1 MFKVNARPAMAGL
14 GKALAAAATIGLAG
28 CALWFAAP
36 QAEAS
41 TEPPVITEDG
51 KIGSSI
57 GYPSDGPIIDNI
69 DALTEVYSHA
79 EEEAAN
85 AEAYPPKTYVD
96 RNGFTIQA
104 VPADSKGYNTYWLQG
119 DERGCLSCHDTLED
133 AMMNQNTYQDRNGFT
148 IQAVPADSKGYNT
161 YWLQGDERGCLSCH
175 DTLEDAMMNQNTYH
189 RLIIMGYPVEQ
200 GVQNCVMCHD
210 TWQPQATKLK
220 DTIHQIRLIIMGY
233 PVEQGVQNCVMC
245 HDTWQPQATKLKD
258 TIHQIHMSNSTFNA
272 MNGNCMSCHAIDDNG
287 DFVLWDDVKYD
298 QYKGYKLVSAED
310 SGMTVSYDQDT
321 ITPLENQF
329 YKTIKSEPS
338 LWTNDD
344 TQIDPTIYESWTIE
358 IGGEVENPFTMT
370 LPELKEMFGTKT
382 AVIKMDC
389 NVNGIGQGSIYQA
402 EVTGIPL
409 KDVIEYAKPLEGTN
423 GYWPKGYDGFG
434 NLMPIEYLDEDALLV
449 LEVNGETLRPS
460 QGYPV
465 AVWVGGGAAA
475 CECPKYVTTIN
486 VVTED
491 DEATLWT
498 HPREGTNVKP
508 GVAVPEKHIYFP
520 NAGVLN
526 CPTGVVFEDQVG
538 KEINFEGYADAF
550 DEPIA
555 KVEFSLDGG
564 KTWLTMETPETD
576 VQRWVYWRMNFTPLE
591 GYADAF
597 DEPIAKVEFSLDGGK
612 TWLTME
618 TPETDVQRWVY
629 WRMNFTPQ
637 EAGSYHLK
645 IRAYSLLED
654 GSLHEPYYTTDF
666 MFTVH

>member
-1 MFKVNARPAMAGL
+1 MHQPSTVRFAHSFKAACAV
-14 GKALAAAATIGLAG
+14 AAAVGLAG
-28 CALWFAAP
+28 CTLLLASP
-36 QAEAS
+36 QAQAS
-41 TEPPVITEDG
+41 TQAPVVTEDG

-69 DALTEVYSHA
+69 DALTDIYSHA

-85 AEAYPPKTYVD
+85 AEANPPKTHVD

-104 VPADSKGYNTYWLQG
+104 VPADPKGYNTYWLQG
-119 DERGCLSCHDTLED
+119 D
-133 AMMNQNTYQDRNGFT
+133 Q
-148 IQAVPADSKGYNT
+148 
-161 YWLQGDERGCLSCH
+161 RGCLSCH

-189 RLIIMGYPVEQ
+189 RLS
-200 GVQNCVMCHD
+200 
-210 TWQPQATKLK
+210 
-220 DTIHQIRLIIMGY
+220 IMGY

-258 TIHQIHMSNSTFNA
+258 TIHQIHMANSTFNA

-298 QYKGYKLVSAED
+298 QYKGYKLVSVED
-310 SGMTVSYDQDT
+310 AGMEVSYDQDT

-338 LWTNDD
+338 QWTNDD
-344 TQIDPTIYESWTIE
+344 TVIDPTIYENWTIE

-370 LPELKEMFGTKT
+370 LPELKEKFGTKT

-475 CECPKYVTTIN
+475 CECPKYVTSIN

-491 DEATLWT
+491 DASTLWT

-508 GVAVPEKHIYFP
+508 GVEVPEKHIYFP

-526 CPTGVVFEDQVG
+526 YPTGVVFDDQVG
-538 KEINFEGYADAF
+538 KE
-550 DEPIA
+550 
-555 KVEFSLDGG
+555 VH
-564 KTWLTMETPETD
+564 
-576 VQRWVYWRMNFTPLE
+576 LE

-597 DEPIAKVEFSLDGGK
+597 DEPIAKVEYSLDGGK

-618 TPETDVQRWVY
+618 TPDTDVQRWVY

-654 GSLHEPYYTTDF
+654 GTLHEPYYTTDF
-666 MFTVH
+666 MFTVR

>member
-1 MFKVNARPAMAGL
+1 MHQPSTVRFAHSFKAACAV
-14 GKALAAAATIGLAG
+14 AAAVGLAG
-28 CALWFAAP
+28 CTMLLASP
-36 QAEAS
+36 QAQAS
-41 TEPPVITEDG
+41 TQAPVVTEDG

-69 DALTEVYSHA
+69 DALTDIYSHA

-85 AEAYPPKTYVD
+85 AEANPPKTHVD

-104 VPADSKGYNTYWLQG
+104 VPADPKGYNTYWLQG
-119 DERGCLSCHDTLED
+119 D
-133 AMMNQNTYQDRNGFT
+133 Q
-148 IQAVPADSKGYNT
+148 
-161 YWLQGDERGCLSCH
+161 RGCLSCH

-220 DTIHQIRLIIMGY
+220 DTIHQI
-233 PVEQGVQNCVMC
+233 
-245 HDTWQPQATKLKD
+245 
-258 TIHQIHMSNSTFNA
+258 HMANSTFNA

-298 QYKGYKLVSAED
+298 QYKGYKLVSVED
-310 SGMTVSYDQDT
+310 AGMEVSYDQDT

-338 LWTNDD
+338 QWTNDD
-344 TQIDPTIYESWTIE
+344 TVIDPTIYENWTIE

-370 LPELKEMFGTKT
+370 LPELKEKFGTKT

-475 CECPKYVTTIN
+475 CECPKYVTSIN

-491 DEATLWT
+491 DASTLWT

-508 GVAVPEKHIYFP
+508 GVEVPEKHIYFP

-526 CPTGVVFEDQVG
+526 YPTGVVFDDQVG
-538 KEINFEGYADAF
+538 KE
-550 DEPIA
+550 
-555 KVEFSLDGG
+555 VH
-564 KTWLTMETPETD
+564 
-576 VQRWVYWRMNFTPLE
+576 LE

-597 DEPIAKVEFSLDGGK
+597 DEPIAKVEYSLDGGK

-618 TPETDVQRWVY
+618 TPDTDVQRWVY

-654 GSLHEPYYTTDF
+654 GTLHEPYYTTDF
-666 MFTVH
+666 MFTVR

>member
-1 MFKVNARPAMAGL
+1 MHQPSTARFAHSFKAACAV
-14 GKALAAAATIGLAG
+14 AAAVGLAG
-28 CALWFAAP
+28 CTLLLASP
-36 QAEAS
+36 QAQAS
-41 TEPPVITEDG
+41 TQAPVVTEDG

-69 DALTEVYSHA
+69 DALTDIYSHA

-85 AEAYPPKTYVD
+85 AEANPPKTHVD

-104 VPADSKGYNTYWLQG
+104 VPADPKGYNTYWLQG
-119 DERGCLSCHDTLED
+119 D
-133 AMMNQNTYQDRNGFT
+133 Q
-148 IQAVPADSKGYNT
+148 
-161 YWLQGDERGCLSCH
+161 RGCLSCH

-220 DTIHQIRLIIMGY
+220 DTIHQI
-233 PVEQGVQNCVMC
+233 
-245 HDTWQPQATKLKD
+245 
-258 TIHQIHMSNSTFNA
+258 HMANSTFNA

-298 QYKGYKLVSAED
+298 QYKGYKLVSVED
-310 SGMTVSYDQDT
+310 AGMEVSYDQDT

-338 LWTNDD
+338 QWTNDD
-344 TQIDPTIYESWTIE
+344 TVIDPTIYENWTIE

-370 LPELKEMFGTKT
+370 LPELKEKFGTKT

-475 CECPKYVTTIN
+475 CECPKYVTSIN

-491 DEATLWT
+491 DASTLWT

-508 GVAVPEKHIYFP
+508 GVEVPEKHIYFP

-526 CPTGVVFEDQVG
+526 YPTGVVFEDQVG
-538 KEINFEGYADAF
+538 KE
-550 DEPIA
+550 
-555 KVEFSLDGG
+555 VH
-564 KTWLTMETPETD
+564 
-576 VQRWVYWRMNFTPLE
+576 LE

-597 DEPIAKVEFSLDGGK
+597 DEPIAKVEYSLDGGK

-618 TPETDVQRWVY
+618 TPDTDVQRWVY

-654 GSLHEPYYTTDF
+654 GTLHEPYYTTDF
-666 MFTVH
+666 MFTVR

>member
-133 AMMNQNTYQDRNGFT
+133 AMMNQNTY
-148 IQAVPADSKGYNT
+148 
-161 YWLQGDERGCLSCH
+161 H
-175 DTLEDAMMNQNTYH
+175 
-189 RLIIMGYPVEQ
+189 
-200 GVQNCVMCHD
+200 
-210 TWQPQATKLK
+210 
-220 DTIHQIRLIIMGY
+220 RLIIMGY

-576 VQRWVYWRMNFTPLE
+576 VQRWVYWRMNFTP
-591 GYADAF
+591 
-597 DEPIAKVEFSLDGGK
+597 
-612 TWLTME
+612 
-618 TPETDVQRWVY
+618 
-629 WRMNFTPQ
+629 Q

>member
-1 MFKVNARPAMAGL
+1 MLNINARPALAGL
-14 GKALAAAATIGLAG
+14 GRTLAAAATIGLAG

-36 QAEAS
+36 QAQAS
-41 TEPPVITEDG
+41 TQAPEITENG

-57 GYPSDGPIIDNI
+57 GYPSDGPIIDSI
-69 DALTEVYSHA
+69 DALTTVYSHA

-96 RNGFTIQA
+96 RNGFTIQP
-104 VPADSKGYNTYWLQG
+104 VPADPKGYNTYWLQG
-119 DERGCLSCHDTLED
+119 D
-133 AMMNQNTYQDRNGFT
+133 Q
-148 IQAVPADSKGYNT
+148 
-161 YWLQGDERGCLSCH
+161 RGCLSCH

-220 DTIHQIRLIIMGY
+220 DTIHQI
-233 PVEQGVQNCVMC
+233 
-245 HDTWQPQATKLKD
+245 
-258 TIHQIHMSNSTFNA
+258 HMANSTFNA

-298 QYKGYKLVSAED
+298 QYKGYKLVSAEE
-310 SGMTVSYDQDT
+310 SGMEVSYDQDT

-338 LWTNDD
+338 QWTNDD
-344 TQIDPTIYESWTIE
+344 TNIDPTIYENWTVE

-370 LPELKEMFGTKT
+370 LPELKEKFGTKT

-475 CECPKYVTTIN
+475 CECPKYVTSIS

-491 DEATLWT
+491 DASTLWT

-508 GVAVPEKHIYFP
+508 GVEVPQKHIYFP

-526 CPTGVVFEDQVG
+526 YPTGVVFDDQVG
-538 KEINFEGYADAF
+538 KE
-550 DEPIA
+550 
-555 KVEFSLDGG
+555 VH
-564 KTWLTMETPETD
+564 
-576 VQRWVYWRMNFTPLE
+576 LE

-597 DEPIAKVEFSLDGGK
+597 DEPIAKVEYSLDGGK

-618 TPETDVQRWVY
+618 TPDTDVQRWVY

-666 MFTVH
+666 MFTVR